1 MRLSKKN
8 KKLFPEKLTNDKSY
22 SFTIFKNK
30 NKTKKKK

>member
-22 SFTIFKNK
+22 SFSIL
-30 NKTKKKK
+30 KKKKKKK

>member
-22 SFTIFKNK
+22 SFSIFKNK
-30 NKTKKKK
+30 DKKKNKK